1 MTLIGRSSA
10 WLSGVLGAIALA
22 GCYGSTEPATDV
34 GIDSATLHG
43 QGTANNG
50 RAHSYF
56 EYWLTGSSDP
66 EPPRAGGYDFPAGAS
81 GPISTKV
88 TNLAAGS
95 SYSFKLCG
103 HDFTAEGEGGPDI
116 CAQTRTFTTK
126 APVEDALRGGFWAG
140 CCSRLDIDAKSAP
153 NGANAGGWVRWYRS
167 SSSSPDPPREF
178 SGFVTCL
185 AVNGSRAA
193 VGAVGKWKQNGAP
206 DANAT
211 FLITVV
217 DGRAQEDTYNEI
229 ETAGSALPN
238 CATASFANQS
248 TLIDPTAD
256 FIVNDALG

>member
-1 MTLIGRSSA
+1 LSSRSAAVVSA
-10 WLSGVLGAIALA
+10 LVAAVALV

-34 GIDSATLHG
+34 GIDSATLNG

-50 RAHSYF
+50 RAHAYF
-56 EYWLTGSSDP
+56 QYWLTGSEDP
-66 EPPRAGGYDFPAGAS
+66 EPSRAGGWDFPAGAS
-81 GPISTKV
+81 GPIKQKV

-95 SYSFKLCG
+95 SYSFRLCG
-103 HDFTAEGEGGPDI
+103 WDYVPEGGGPES

-126 APVEDALRGGFWAG
+126 PPVEDALRGGFWGG

-153 NGANAGGWVRWYRS
+153 NGTNVRGWVRWHRS
-167 SSSSPDPPREF
+167 SSTSPDPSRDF

-185 AVNGSRAA
+185 AVDGSRAA
-193 VGAVGKWKQNGAP
+193 AGAVGVWKQQGAP

-217 DGRAQEDTYNEI
+217 DGRAEEDTYNEI
-229 ETAGSALPN
+229 ETAGSTPPN
-238 CATASFANQS
+238 CASASFAHQN

-256 FIVNDALG
+256 FIVNDAH